1 MAEADRQIVQ
11 PTREALAFMYA
22 FPRRHPDLTAMRV
35 TNAFQ
40 KAALLTLVALIAVS
54 FAISWTA
61 TLIVL
66 NGLCLAFYLAM
77 VAFKA
82 YLIDLS
88 VRAGREL
95 SFGAGDVA
103 ALTDEELPVYTILV
117 PLYREA
123 ESLPRLLDGLR
134 MLDYPKDKLDILLL
148 LEEDDEETRRAV
160 DLTDLPRYVRV
171 VVTPDAEPKTKP
183 KACNLGLA
191 LARGEQLV
199 IYDAEDRPEPDQLK
213 KAVLGFRR
221 CGDEVVCLQAKLD
234 FYNRRQNLLTRW
246 FTTDYAIWF
255 DLFLPGLDH
264 LDAPIPLGGTSNHF
278 RAAELRRLLGWDPY
292 NVTEDCE
299 LGVRLALNGR
309 RTRMMDST
317 TWEEACSR
325 LDYWV
330 RQRSRWTKGY
340 IQTYLAQQRRP
351 FRLVSRLGLARAFSF
366 HVMVGGTF
374 LCLLINPIY
383 WVLALLWFT
392 FRWKTFG
399 ELFPYPL
406 ILWGLICL
414 FVGNFLFV
422 YGAVLA
428 TCKRGYYD
436 LVKYCLLMP
445 FYWVITS
452 VGAWKGFAQLLV
464 RPSYWEKTQH
474 GLDLEPGAGLE

>member
-1 MAEADRQIVQ
+1 MARWA
-11 PTREALAFMYA
+11 REAVSILGLEWFVNAQFMGDYLMEVN
-22 FPRRHPDLTAMRV
+22 PRISTQIIHE
-35 TNAFQ
+35 
-40 KAALLTLVALIAVS
+40 S
-54 FAISWTA
+54 F
-61 TLIVL
+61 
-66 NGLCLAFYLAM
+66 N
-77 VAFKA
+77 
-82 YLIDLS
+82 
-88 VRAGREL
+88 
-95 SFGAGDVA
+95 
-103 ALTDEELPVYTILV
+103 LPV
-117 PLYREA
+117 
-123 ESLPRLLDGLR
+123 
-134 MLDYPKDKLDILLL
+134 
-148 LEEDDEETRRAV
+148 
-160 DLTDLPRYVRV
+160 
-171 VVTPDAEPKTKP
+171 
-183 KACNLGLA
+183 
-191 LARGEQLV
+191 
-199 IYDAEDRPEPDQLK
+199 
-213 KAVLGFRR
+213 
-221 CGDEVVCLQAKLD
+221 
-234 FYNRRQNLLTRW
+234 
-246 FTTDYAIWF
+246 
-255 DLFLPGLDH
+255 
-264 LDAPIPLGGTSNHF
+264 
-278 RAAELRRLLGWDPY
+278 
-292 NVTEDCE
+292 